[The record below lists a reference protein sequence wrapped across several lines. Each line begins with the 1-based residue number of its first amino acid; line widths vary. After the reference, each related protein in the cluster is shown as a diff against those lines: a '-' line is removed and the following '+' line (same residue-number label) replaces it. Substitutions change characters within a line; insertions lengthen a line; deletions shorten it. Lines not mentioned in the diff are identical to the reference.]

1 MKLTVH
7 LYAVPKLKM
16 SEGNST
22 PSSDVTYTGT
32 NLSEFLKSH
41 FVKRSFVVCSCWQHN
56 IKWLFQCF
64 YIPEVKG
71 RPWHTL
77 SSFVHDRCFG
87 FVFEV
92 VKAVLFDVSE
102 GEVSTDIVLLQEG
115 ADAAG
120 YQARA
125 EGPSLL

>member
-1 MKLTVH
+1 LLV
-7 LYAVPKLKM
+7 L
-16 SEGNST
+16 
-22 PSSDVTYTGT
+22 
-32 NLSEFLKSH
+32 
-41 FVKRSFVVCSCWQHN
+41 
-56 IKWLFQCF
+56 CF
-64 YIPEVKG
+64 YIPEVRG

-77 SSFVHDRCFG
+77 STFVHGRCFG

-92 VKAVLFDVSE
+92 VKVVLFDVSG

-125 EGPSLL
+125 ERPSLL